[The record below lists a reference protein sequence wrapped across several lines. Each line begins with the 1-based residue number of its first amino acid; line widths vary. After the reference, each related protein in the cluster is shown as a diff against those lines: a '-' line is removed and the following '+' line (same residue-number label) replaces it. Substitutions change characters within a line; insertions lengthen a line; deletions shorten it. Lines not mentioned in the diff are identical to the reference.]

1 MKSIR
6 KLYFQNAAGE
16 RRGLNG
22 ETGAYAT
29 DLSGFGYSLSPSFA
43 DLSRGFFPIVK
54 DDSEPQNTLA
64 FTMVLTK
71 TPYTAYQ
78 SFINWL
84 AASGSLTLVY
94 NPTGKQ
100 EYFRDVSVNYL
111 QKGEL
116 NQVGWLELLCSLS
129 CKTPWYLPTP
139 TSLSLATSA
148 GKSRKR
154 YPYRYSQ
161 DLRYGSDNT
170 ASLSGMV
177 AGAGHI
183 PGALMLT
190 VRGALVTPSI
200 RLVGNM
206 TGRTYGI
213 CSLSTVLEEGDTLK
227 FSTLYENAFVRCIR
241 ADGSE
246 EDLLDNLDLG
256 SNPFFHIP
264 VDEPCALSVESAT
277 PFSGRAELLIYYY
290 YRSV

>member
-1 MKSIR
+1 MKPIR

-16 RRGLNG
+16 RRALNG

-29 DLSGFGYSLSPSFA
+29 DLSGFGFSLSPSFA
-43 DLSRGFFPIVK
+43 DLSRGFFPVVK
-54 DDSEPQNTLA
+54 DDNEPQNTLA
-64 FTMVLTK
+64 FAIVLTK
-71 TPYTAYQ
+71 SPYTAFQ
-78 SFINWL
+78 SFANWL

-94 NPTGKQ
+94 DPTGKQ

-139 TSLSLATSA
+139 TALSLAS
-148 GKSRKR
+148 SDNENRKR
-154 YPYRYSQ
+154 YPYKYSKN
-161 DLRYGSDNT
+161 LRYGSGNT
-170 ASLSGMV
+170 ASLGGFV

-190 VRGALVTPSI
+190 VRGALVTPII
-200 RLVGNM
+200 RLVGNV

-213 CSLSTVLEEGDTLK
+213 CSLSSVLEENDTLK

-246 EDLLDNLDLG
+246 EDLLDDLDL
-256 SNPFFHIP
+256 SLNPFFHIP
-264 VDEPCALSVESAT
+264 VDEPCALSVESAA
-277 PFSGRAELLIYYY
+277 PFFGRAELLIYYY